1 MNKLTKGSIAAA
13 AAVALLLGGAG
24 TFANW
29 NATSAVAGGDITAGS
44 LSIAGA
50 GAGSWSDTKGAGI
63 ILGDYRIM
71 PGDVLTFTQDFDV
84 TADGHSLLATLS
96 LTGGAIVAVEST
108 DAADVALANALG
120 NSAALTAT
128 GLGTDGNGG
137 YIVPVGTTSVTVT
150 VTITFPKGDSV
161 DNDSQ
166 KGVVSLS
173 GMSVTLTQK

>member
-1 MNKLTKGSIAAA
+1 MNKLTKGAVAAA
-13 AAVALLLGGAG
+13 AAIALLLGGAG

-29 NATSAVAGGDITAGS
+29 NATSTAAGGDITAGS
-44 LSIAGA
+44 LSIAPGA
-50 GAGSWSDTKGAGI
+50 VAGTWSDATTDI
-63 ILGDYRIM
+63 DLDSYWIV
-71 PGDVLTFTQDFDV
+71 PGDVLTFTQNFEV
-84 TADGHSLLATLS
+84 TAVGHSLPATLA